1 MTDFDPL
8 SVLLVTSGTRGER
21 LLFRYPHV
29 EAERNNQDHAK
40 CMHTFPNY
48 YLHLLEMDSETP
60 DTCYLTLAF
69 RWNRP
74 QTSSTQVDSA
84 LLFLLYNDFIVNI
97 YIQLDWEQVFTTY

>member
-69 RWNRP
+69 SLGGTGPKPVRP
-74 QTSSTQVDSA
+74 KSFRPQVDSA
-84 LLFLLYNDFIVNI
+84 LL
-97 YIQLDWEQVFTTY
+97 

>member
-40 CMHTFPNY
+40 CMHTFPKY
-48 YLHLLEMDSETP
+48 CLHLDLLEMVMETP
-60 DTCYLTLAF
+60 DTC
-69 RWNRP
+69 
-74 QTSSTQVDSA
+74 
-84 LLFLLYNDFIVNI
+84 
-97 YIQLDWEQVFTTY
+97 